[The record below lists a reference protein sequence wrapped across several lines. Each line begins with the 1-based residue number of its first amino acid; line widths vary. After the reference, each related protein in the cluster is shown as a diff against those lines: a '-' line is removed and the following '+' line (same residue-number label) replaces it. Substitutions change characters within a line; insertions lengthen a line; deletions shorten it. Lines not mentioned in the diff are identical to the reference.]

1 MNTNPTPPARPRP
14 CPICRKPADPRY
26 RPFCSKRCADVDL
39 GRWFGER
46 YRIPAAT
53 PDEDV
58 DEADPDPDAADD
70 DGEDPR
76 RR

>member
-1 MNTNPTPPARPRP
+1 MSAAELPERRRP

-26 RPFCSKRCADVDL
+26 RPFCSKRCADIDL

-53 PDEDV
+53 TDDDESEDGPNPTDNV
-58 DEADPDPDAADD
+58 GEEDPD
-70 DGEDPR
+70 R
-76 RR
+76 S